1 MTYFFSGV
9 FLVRKIEQ
17 KNAFFEPEKRH
28 QKVTKKYA
36 NNFWRI
42 FLVFKASMSET
53 GIFDFFENLII
64 AFSKTDI
71 LKMSKNKK

>member
-17 KNAFFEPEKRH
+17 KTAFFEPEKRH
-28 QKVTKKYA
+28 QKVTKNA

-42 FLVFKASMSET
+42 FLVFKTSMSET

-64 AFSKTDI
+64 AF
-71 LKMSKNKK
+71 

>member
-28 QKVTKKYA
+28 QKVTK
-36 NNFWRI
+36 NMLTTFGVFFWC
-42 FLVFKASMSET
+42 
-53 GIFDFFENLII
+53 
-64 AFSKTDI
+64 
-71 LKMSKNKK
+71 LKRL